1 MKESSPEAHNPE
13 VSVSLIL
20 QPENQYNQYNPKI
33 NMAAGPTWASSLQ
46 ILVLLFGTAVLIHE
60 SIGGDVLWPYQATSV
75 SCLSDHDLVYGVLKQ
90 KINHNKPKVITFR
103 SYKNFDP
110 EHYKQLLS
118 SAPWHVGQLFDD
130 VNDQAYLWN
139 ALMNNILD
147 EVAPVKKNACARE
160 RRALHDESMEKCD
173 QS

>member
-1 MKESSPEAHNPE
+1 M
-13 VSVSLIL
+13 
-20 QPENQYNQYNPKI
+20 
-33 NMAAGPTWASSLQ
+33 
-46 ILVLLFGTAVLIHE
+46 
-60 SIGGDVLWPYQATSV
+60 
-75 SCLSDHDLVYGVLKQ
+75 
-90 KINHNKPKVITFR
+90 
-103 SYKNFDP
+103 
-110 EHYKQLLS
+110 HYKPLLS
-118 SAPWHVGQLFDD
+118 SAPWHVGQLFED